1 VHYLADEW
9 SHRWEVHMSSAGSQF
24 EEFAR
29 DCVRLAGQAK
39 SPELCEK
46 LFAMAREWMRA
57 AMDEQDAPRRTM
69 PEVTTQRTGLNRIE
83 PESAPH
89 KMNPA

>member
-1 VHYLADEW
+1 
-9 SHRWEVHMSSAGSQF
+9 MSSAGSQF

-39 SPELCEK
+39 SPELREK

-57 AMDEQDAPRRTM
+57 VMDEQDAARRTM
-69 PEVTTQRTGLNRIE
+69 PEVTTQRTGSNRIE

>member
-1 VHYLADEW
+1 
-9 SHRWEVHMSSAGSQF
+9 MSSAGSQF

-29 DCVRLAGQAK
+29 ECVRLAGQAK
-39 SPELCEK
+39 SPELREK

-57 AMDEQDAPRRTM
+57 VMDEQDAARRTM

-89 KMNPA
+89 K

>member
-1 VHYLADEW
+1 
-9 SHRWEVHMSSAGSQF
+9 MSSAGSQF

-29 DCVRLAGQAK
+29 DCVRLAGHAK
-39 SPELCEK
+39 SPELREK

-57 AMDEQDAPRRTM
+57 AMDGQAPRRTM

>member
-1 VHYLADEW
+1 
-9 SHRWEVHMSSAGSQF
+9 MSSAGSQF

-29 DCVRLAGQAK
+29 DCVKLAGQAK
-39 SPELCEK
+39 SPELREK

-57 AMDEQDAPRRTM
+57 VMDEQDAARRTQDAARRTM
-69 PEVTTQRTGLNRIE
+69 PEVTTQRK